1 MSESQPHVLLCY
13 DGSPEAALA
22 IEAAGRLLAGGRAT
36 VLYAWRSTSEALAR
50 FGTPAVHA
58 TPEDFE
64 RDQEHARGVAREGA
78 ELARNAGFEAE
89 ARTAHSAAPTWAAIL
104 YASEELE
111 VDLVVLWA
119 RGPTGFRSLLLG
131 SVSHHVVNLT
141 RRPALVFPSPQLV
154 EDRSR
159 AGLPEVPVQLDPS
172 PR

>member
-78 ELARNAGFEAE
+78 ELARKAGFEAE
-89 ARTAHSAAPTWAAIL
+89 ARTAHRS
-104 YASEELE
+104 
-111 VDLVVLWA
+111 DLGGDPLRERRAGGGPVRA
-119 RGPTGFRSLLLG
+119 RGAGADRLQSLLLG
-131 SVSHHVVNLT
+131 SVSHDVVNLT

-159 AGLPEVPVQLDPS
+159 AGLPEVPLQLDPS